1 MARSSGMA
9 ELHRSIKVNQIRLG
23 FLWFLQKGFNGKM
36 VVGQFL
42 F

>member
-23 FLWFLQKGFNGKM
+23 FLQKGFVLTGKM
-36 VVGQFL
+36 VVGQFC